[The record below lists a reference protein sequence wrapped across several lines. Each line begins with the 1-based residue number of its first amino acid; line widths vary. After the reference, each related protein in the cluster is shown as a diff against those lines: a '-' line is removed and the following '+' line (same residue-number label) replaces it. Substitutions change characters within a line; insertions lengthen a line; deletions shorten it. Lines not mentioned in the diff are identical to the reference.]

1 MQKENTQRLDS
12 ASPPFS
18 ILNFFEMF
26 LRTLCVLV
34 ALVLSGCAT
43 APQPPPSLNL
53 KIVNARVVDGTG
65 APWFRADVGVRGDTI
80 VSIGDLDAVTAST
93 VIDAQDH
100 IVAPGFID
108 LLGWS
113 FGSALIDPNL
123 EGKVRQGVT
132 TELGGEGNSP
142 GPISEE
148 AYQERAQNEPNQ
160 PNWHTLG
167 DFMRVIEQ
175 RGSALNFAFLVGA
188 TNART
193 MVLGTVNRD
202 PSAEDMIRMEQIV
215 DQAMREGAVG
225 LSTSLIYVPAV
236 FSKTEEIIRLARV
249 AAKYQGVYFSHIRN
263 EADEIIPALDEAFE
277 IGRQAQIPVNIW
289 HMKVALR
296 KNWGRMPEVIGKIE
310 QARREG
316 LDVAGN
322 VYPYEASST
331 GLTTI
336 LPSWSLEGGYAAL
349 LERLKDPEQR
359 LRIVENVRASYFE
372 HRLPSDVLV
381 TGIANPAMQQYERR
395 RLSEIAEM
403 MGVDH
408 VEAAMRL
415 FEASPRS
422 PSAIY
427 FSMNEEDMEYAL
439 KQPWVSVGSDA
450 GTVVGQGRSAGTHPR
465 AYGTFP
471 RVVGRYVRDEPLF
484 TLEEAVRKI
493 TSQAAS
499 RVKIEDR
506 GILRP
511 GMKADLVVFDPQQV
525 RDLSTYDD
533 PHQLSVGIREVIV
546 NGVPVLRGGVMTGAL
561 PGRILR
567 GKGYVKP

>member
-1 MQKENTQRLDS
+1 
-12 ASPPFS
+12 
-18 ILNFFEMF
+18 
-26 LRTLCVLV
+26 
-34 ALVLSGCAT
+34 
-43 APQPPPSLNL
+43 
-53 KIVNARVVDGTG
+53 
-65 APWFRADVGVRGDTI
+65 
-80 VSIGDLDAVTAST
+80 
-93 VIDAQDH
+93 
-100 IVAPGFID
+100 
-108 LLGWS
+108 
-113 FGSALIDPNL
+113 
-123 EGKVRQGVT
+123 
-132 TELGGEGNSP
+132 
-142 GPISEE
+142 
-148 AYQERAQNEPNQ
+148 
-160 PNWHTLG
+160 
-167 DFMRVIEQ
+167 
-175 RGSALNFAFLVGA
+175 
-188 TNART
+188 
-193 MVLGTVNRD
+193 
-202 PSAEDMIRMEQIV
+202 
-215 DQAMREGAVG
+215 
-225 LSTSLIYVPAV
+225 
-236 FSKTEEIIRLARV
+236 
-249 AAKYQGVYFSHIRN
+249 
-263 EADEIIPALDEAFE
+263 
-277 IGRQAQIPVNIW
+277 
-289 HMKVALR
+289 
-296 KNWGRMPEVIGKIE
+296 
-310 QARREG
+310 
-316 LDVAGN
+316 
-322 VYPYEASST
+322 
-331 GLTTI
+331 
-336 LPSWSLEGGYAAL
+336 
-349 LERLKDPEQR
+349 
-359 LRIVENVRASYFE
+359 
-372 HRLPSDVLV
+372 VLV

-395 RLSEIAEM
+395 RLSEIAQM

-439 KQPWVSVGSDA
+439 RQPWVSVGSDA

-525 RDLSTYDD
+525 GDLSTYDD